1 MKHIIIVGDSFSDV
15 NLRSE
20 IYDYNFVNLKN
31 ITSLITGGSIKP
43 ATQIC
48 LDVIDQKKQKDIL
61 IHTVAKGSAGNH
73 YISDKLYEKVQQIK
87 NNNISDEI
95 YAIIQLTAFFRN
107 DQNLKSNIKHI
118 DVEKYKYDY
127 YNFDSELS
135 FSELKQ
141 NYLKHLE
148 NIENIHNFCESNGI
162 NKIMFFGWSTIYD
175 QDLLTFKIS
184 DKVKQIENFVT
195 FFPYEKSLDEM
206 ESYCAGLKHVQLLD
220 NNSKLYYV
228 GPNKYGGMTDF
239 IRNYVPIGERYIMS
253 YDAHLTSKSNVI
265 FYDKVIKP
273 WLISVGLIHDLK
285 LSEERHKVYELL
297 FSIEKLKYEIFFGTD
312 RSDYDQIQNLIRSL
326 LENSVSNINLY
337 KQSFEDLRY
346 KMTT

>member
-73 YISDKLYEKVQQIK
+73 YISDKLYEKVQQI
-87 NNNISDEI
+87 N
-95 YAIIQLTAFFRN
+95 
-107 DQNLKSNIKHI
+107 
-118 DVEKYKYDY
+118 
-127 YNFDSELS
+127 
-135 FSELKQ
+135 
-141 NYLKHLE
+141 
-148 NIENIHNFCESNGI
+148 
-162 NKIMFFGWSTIYD
+162 FGWSTIYD